1 MSIPQ
6 ISEATIRHNSNA
18 SSYSRG
24 QEYYSR
30 GAVIDL
36 KKRGNT
42 IQAAVEGSEIKPY
55 RVSIN
60 FDAGGVTSVD
70 CDCAYNYDGW
80 CKHIVAT
87 LLTCSRSSAIIEER
101 PTIEQLLNS
110 LDHLQ
115 TQRLVQEL
123 LQKNPE
129 LIDDVDC
136 FVSLRNSPT
145 PATKSPS
152 TNRRNKIDVAPIRS
166 QVRRILQDGLEQ
178 LEYGTEDDPFTEEL
192 TAIIEKAQE
201 FAQNG
206 DGNNAIAILEA
217 ITSTY
222 AEAWDD
228 LAEYGGDSYSIVEP
242 LDNAWTEAILCAE
255 IPEAEIIDLRVMLES
270 WQDEI
275 DADFA
280 MSLSALQQGWNY
292 EPLQLVM
299 NGETDAQIWEGT
311 RPDFADD
318 LALIRLDFLDRQNR
332 YTEYLNLA
340 FSEGMTLQYLTQ
352 LAALGRVDEAM
363 SAAKT
368 QMDTAESAFALA
380 KILREDGYLSE
391 ALGISRSGL
400 SLPGNCTYEFASWTS
415 DLAEGLGDR
424 AIALNACIVAFET
437 RPSFRDYVKVENL
450 ALDTW
455 SIVKQDLLEILRE
468 SESWYAGSAKVDIF
482 LHEGLID
489 EAIKTVKTD
498 SYYASESLHR
508 VMEAAIPHRPD
519 WVIEKAK
526 KLAEEIMNSSKAK
539 RYSDAVKC
547 LKKVK
552 AAYSQ
557 LGQQA
562 EWSSYRAKLEYTH
575 GRKYKLMDLFKE
587 LNKS

>member
-1 MSIPQ
+1 MSIPP
-6 ISEATIRHNSNA
+6 ISEAIIRHNSNV

-24 QEYYSR
+24 QEYYNR
-30 GAVIDL
+30 GAVINL

-55 RVSIN
+55 QVSID
-60 FDAGGVTSVD
+60 FDAGGINSVD
-70 CDCAYNYDGW
+70 CNCAYNYDGW

-101 PTIEQLLNS
+101 PTLEQLLNR
-110 LDHLQ
+110 LDHLK

-123 LQKNPE
+123 VQKNPE

-136 FVSLRNSPT
+136 FLSLINSPT
-145 PATKSPS
+145 PATKSS
-152 TNRRNKIDVAPIRS
+152 SSNRRTKIDVAPIRS
-166 QVRRILQDGLEQ
+166 QVKRILQDGLEQ

-192 TAIIEKAQE
+192 TAIIDKAQE

-206 DGNNAIAILEA
+206 DGNNAIAILEV
-217 ITSTY
+217 ITTTY
-222 AEAWDD
+222 VEEWDE
-228 LAEYGGDSYSIVEP
+228 LLSYGGDSYSIAEP
-242 LDNAWTEAILCAE
+242 LDSAWTEAILCGEISAE
-255 IPEAEIIDLRVMLES
+255 DAIDLRIMLES

-275 DADFA
+275 SADFS
-280 MSLSALQQGWNY
+280 MSLSALHQGWNY
-292 EPLQLVM
+292 DPLQRVM
-299 NGETDAQIWEGT
+299 KGETDAQLWEVI
-311 RPDFADD
+311 RPAFADN
-318 LALIRLDFLDRQNR
+318 LALIRLDYLERQNR

-363 SAAKT
+363 TAAKT
-368 QMDTAESAFALA
+368 HMDTAEAAFALA

-391 ALGISRSGL
+391 ALVISRAGL

-415 DLAEGLGDR
+415 DLAEGLGDSS
-424 AIALNACIVAFET
+424 IALNASIVAFET
-437 RPSFRDYVKVENL
+437 RPSFRDYMKVENL
-450 ALDTW
+450 ALDNW
-455 SIVKQDLLEILRE
+455 SLLKQDLLEILRE
-468 SESWYAGSAKVDIF
+468 SESWYANGAKVDIF

-489 EAIKTVKTD
+489 DAIKTVKTD

-547 LKKVK
+547 LKK
-552 AAYSQ
+552 
-557 LGQQA
+557 L
-562 EWSSYRAKLEYTH
+562 KLVIC
-575 GRKYKLMDLFKE
+575 
-587 LNKS
+587 N

>member
-6 ISEATIRHNSNA
+6 ISEATIRHNSND

-24 QEYYSR
+24 QEYYNR

-60 FDAGGVTSVD
+60 FDAGGITSVG

-101 PTIEQLLNS
+101 PTLEQLLDS
-110 LDHLQ
+110 LDHVQ
-115 TQRLVQEL
+115 TQSLVQEL

-152 TNRRNKIDVAPIRS
+152 ANRRSKIDVAPIRS
-166 QVRRILQDGLEQ
+166 QVRRILQNGLEQ
-178 LEYGTEDDPFTEEL
+178 LEYGTEDDPFIEEL

-201 FAQNG
+201 FAKNG

-242 LDNAWTEAILCAE
+242 LNNAWTEAILCAE

-400 SLPGNCTYEFASWTS
+400 SLPSGFISLPGRKLTPATNSSGNCTYEFASWTS

-498 SYYASESLHR
+498 SYYAS
-508 VMEAAIPHRPD
+508 
-519 WVIEKAK
+519 
-526 KLAEEIMNSSKAK
+526 
-539 RYSDAVKC
+539 
-547 LKKVK
+547 
-552 AAYSQ
+552 
-557 LGQQA
+557 
-562 EWSSYRAKLEYTH
+562 
-575 GRKYKLMDLFKE
+575 
-587 LNKS
+587 